1 MMAEGNAVEQNHAI
15 AAFESVI
22 RKSEH
27 ALDSMAPDVP
37 ARKTLIKRLK
47 AAKVGLAVLQSVW
60 QEKSFE
66 YDMTE
71 SKEARNVLAGMLPM
85 LGRFYD
91 KAKPGSSQ
99 HTLIQRRIAAFELA
113 VKFLDERY

>member
-1 MMAEGNAVEQNHAI
+1 MSEGSAVEQNQAI

-22 RKSEH
+22 QKSEH
-27 ALDSMAPDVP
+27 ALDSMASDIP

-60 QEKSFE
+60 QEKSFK
-66 YDMTE
+66 YDTTE

-85 LGRFYD
+85 LGKFYD
-91 KAKPGSSQ
+91 KEKQGSSQ

-113 VKFLDERY
+113 VKFLDERS